1 MYLGPPGIAVVYFRL
16 ALNFTIPKNE
26 NPADMLMDIIGGKL
40 ARDNDTW
47 FKPALLVSMQQLAH
61 TDLCAFLISFSLPMQ
76 AEWWSGKGPA
86 WVSEFERCNPLMKAE
101 DLMLDPQTLQ
111 DIDEAF
117 DE

>member
-1 MYLGPPGIAVVYFRL
+1 
-16 ALNFTIPKNE
+16 
-26 NPADMLMDIIGGKL
+26 
-40 ARDNDTW
+40 
-47 FKPALLVSMQQLAH
+47 
-61 TDLCAFLISFSLPMQ
+61 MQ